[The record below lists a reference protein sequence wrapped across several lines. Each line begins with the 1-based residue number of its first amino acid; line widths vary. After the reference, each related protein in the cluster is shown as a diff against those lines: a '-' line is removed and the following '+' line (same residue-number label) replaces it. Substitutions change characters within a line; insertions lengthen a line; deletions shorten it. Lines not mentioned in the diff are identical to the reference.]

1 MMIDTIN
8 DGKDLGLFQKL
19 FLVCLTIILVIT
31 LFFLRNGFKANA
43 MLDQLAKDSLLP
55 DIALTNGKPTVFE
68 FYADWCEACKEMA
81 PDMIEV
87 KKQTA
92 NKVDVVLLNVDNSRW
107 VDLIDK
113 YDCVFGT
120 RTDKNYIYEGAKM
133 QHYLRYGNILMAK
146 TNSIDAPEI
155 KIIEASKNI
164 YFSNNKDISAKGDK
178 LFMDVDK
185 KFVSIEGNVEF
196 SQGKSIIRAEKI
208 NVDLV
213 TETVDFEGIKDSFIK
228 N

>member
-1 MMIDTIN
+1 MN
-8 DGKDLGLFQKL
+8 KP
-19 FLVCLTIILVIT
+19 
-31 LFFLRNGFKANA
+31 
-43 MLDQLAKDSLLP
+43 LLS
-55 DIALTNGKPTVFE
+55 LTNIIIFLLLFNG
-68 FYADWCEACKEMA
+68 
-81 PDMIEV
+81 IGISSEV
-87 KKQTA
+87 KREVLRFSSDTA
-92 NKVDVVLLNVDNSRW
+92 QIKKSDGILHLSGEVKISYGQYVIRS
-107 VDLIDK
+107 DL
-113 YDCVFGT
+113 
-120 RTDKNYIYEGAKM
+120 
-133 QHYLRYGNILMAK
+133 LMAK
-146 TNSIDAPEI
+146 TNNIDSPEV

-164 YFSNNKDISAKGDK
+164 YFSNNRDISAKGDK

>member
-1 MMIDTIN
+1 MNKPLLSFIN
-8 DGKDLGLFQKL
+8 IFL
-19 FLVCLTIILVIT
+19 FLL
-31 LFFLRNGFKANA
+31 LFH
-43 MLDQLAKDSLLP
+43 
-55 DIALTNGKPTVFE
+55 
-68 FYADWCEACKEMA
+68 EAG
-81 PDMIEV
+81 ISSEV
-87 KKQTA
+87 KREVLRFSSDTA
-92 NKVDVVLLNVDNSRW
+92 EIKKSDGILHLSGGVKISYGQYVIKS
-107 VDLIDK
+107 DL
-113 YDCVFGT
+113 
-120 RTDKNYIYEGAKM
+120 
-133 QHYLRYGNILMAK
+133 LMAK
-146 TNSIDAPEI
+146 TNSVDSSEV

-213 TETVDFEGIKDSFIK
+213 TETVDFEGIKDSFIE

>member
-1 MMIDTIN
+1 MKKTLLSLIN
-8 DGKDLGLFQKL
+8 ILPFLLLFYGQEVSSDVKKEIIRFSSETAHIKKRDGILHLSGEVKINYGQYVIKSD
-19 FLVCLTIILVIT
+19 FL
-31 LFFLRNGFKANA
+31 
-43 MLDQLAKDSLLP
+43 LAKTRGVDSP
-55 DIALTNGKPTVFE
+55 
-68 FYADWCEACKEMA
+68 
-81 PDMIEV
+81 EV
-87 KKQTA
+87 
-92 NKVDVVLLNVDNSRW
+92 
-107 VDLIDK
+107 
-113 YDCVFGT
+113 
-120 RTDKNYIYEGAKM
+120 
-133 QHYLRYGNILMAK
+133 
-146 TNSIDAPEI
+146 

>member
-1 MMIDTIN
+1 MQKPLLSFIN
-8 DGKDLGLFQKL
+8 VFL
-19 FLVCLTIILVIT
+19 FLL
-31 LFFLRNGFKANA
+31 LFHGVGI
-43 MLDQLAKDSLLP
+43 SS
-55 DIALTNGKPTVFE
+55 
-68 FYADWCEACKEMA
+68 
-81 PDMIEV
+81 EV
-87 KKQTA
+87 KREVLRFSSDTA
-92 NKVDVVLLNVDNSRW
+92 QIKKSDGILHLSGEVKISYGQYVIRS
-107 VDLIDK
+107 DL
-113 YDCVFGT
+113 
-120 RTDKNYIYEGAKM
+120 
-133 QHYLRYGNILMAK
+133 LMAK
-146 TNSIDAPEI
+146 TNSVDFPEV

>member
-1 MMIDTIN
+1 MNKPVLSFIN
-8 DGKDLGLFQKL
+8 TFL
-19 FLVCLTIILVIT
+19 FLILLQGAGI
-31 LFFLRNGFKANA
+31 
-43 MLDQLAKDSLLP
+43 SS
-55 DIALTNGKPTVFE
+55 
-68 FYADWCEACKEMA
+68 
-81 PDMIEV
+81 EV
-87 KKQTA
+87 KREVLRFSSDTA
-92 NKVDVVLLNVDNSRW
+92 QIKKSDGILHLSGGVKISYGQYVIKS
-107 VDLIDK
+107 DL
-113 YDCVFGT
+113 
-120 RTDKNYIYEGAKM
+120 
-133 QHYLRYGNILMAK
+133 LMAK
-146 TNSIDAPEI
+146 TNSIDSPEV

>member
-1 MMIDTIN
+1 MLGEPVNKPLLSLIN
-8 DGKDLGLFQKL
+8 ILL
-19 FLVCLTIILVIT
+19 FLL
-31 LFFLRNGFKANA
+31 LFHGVGI
-43 MLDQLAKDSLLP
+43 SS
-55 DIALTNGKPTVFE
+55 
-68 FYADWCEACKEMA
+68 
-81 PDMIEV
+81 EV
-87 KKQTA
+87 KREVLRFSSDTA
-92 NKVDVVLLNVDNSRW
+92 QIKKSDGILHLSGEVKISYGQYVIRS
-107 VDLIDK
+107 DL
-113 YDCVFGT
+113 
-120 RTDKNYIYEGAKM
+120 
-133 QHYLRYGNILMAK
+133 LMAK
-146 TNSIDAPEI
+146 TNSIDSPEV

>member
-1 MMIDTIN
+1 MNKPLLYFIYIFVF
-8 DGKDLGLFQKL
+8 LLF
-19 FLVCLTIILVIT
+19 IHGGGI
-31 LFFLRNGFKANA
+31 
-43 MLDQLAKDSLLP
+43 SS
-55 DIALTNGKPTVFE
+55 
-68 FYADWCEACKEMA
+68 
-81 PDMIEV
+81 EV
-87 KKQTA
+87 KRKVLRFSSDTA
-92 NKVDVVLLNVDNSRW
+92 QIKKSDGILHLSGEVKISYGQYVIRSDLL
-107 VDLIDK
+107 I
-113 YDCVFGT
+113 
-120 RTDKNYIYEGAKM
+120 
-133 QHYLRYGNILMAK
+133 AK
-146 TNSIDAPEI
+146 TNSIDSSEV

-164 YFSNNKDISAKGDK
+164 HFSNNKDISAKGDK

>member
-1 MMIDTIN
+1 MKKPLLSLIN
-8 DGKDLGLFQKL
+8 ILL
-19 FLVCLTIILVIT
+19 FLL
-31 LFFLRNGFKANA
+31 LFHGVGI
-43 MLDQLAKDSLLP
+43 SS
-55 DIALTNGKPTVFE
+55 
-68 FYADWCEACKEMA
+68 
-81 PDMIEV
+81 EV
-87 KKQTA
+87 KREVLKFSSDTA
-92 NKVDVVLLNVDNSRW
+92 QIKKSDGILHLSGEVKISYGQYVIRS
-107 VDLIDK
+107 DL
-113 YDCVFGT
+113 
-120 RTDKNYIYEGAKM
+120 
-133 QHYLRYGNILMAK
+133 LMAK
-146 TNSIDAPEI
+146 TNSIDSPEV

-178 LFMDVDK
+178 LFMDIDK

>member
-1 MMIDTIN
+1 MNKPLLSFTNI
-8 DGKDLGLFQKL
+8 FL
-19 FLVCLTIILVIT
+19 FLLLFHGVGISSEVEREVLRFSSDTAQIKKSDGILH
-31 LFFLRNGFKANA
+31 LSG
-43 MLDQLAKDSLLP
+43 
-55 DIALTNGKPTVFE
+55 
-68 FYADWCEACKEMA
+68 
-81 PDMIEV
+81 EV
-87 KKQTA
+87 KISYGQY
-92 NKVDVVLLNVDNSRW
+92 VIRS
-107 VDLIDK
+107 DL
-113 YDCVFGT
+113 
-120 RTDKNYIYEGAKM
+120 
-133 QHYLRYGNILMAK
+133 LMAK
-146 TNSIDAPEI
+146 TNSIDSPEV

-213 TETVDFEGIKDSFIK
+213 TETVDFEGIKDSYIK

>member
-1 MMIDTIN
+1 MNKPLLYFIN
-8 DGKDLGLFQKL
+8 VFL
-19 FLVCLTIILVIT
+19 FLLIIHGVGI
-31 LFFLRNGFKANA
+31 
-43 MLDQLAKDSLLP
+43 SS
-55 DIALTNGKPTVFE
+55 
-68 FYADWCEACKEMA
+68 
-81 PDMIEV
+81 EV
-87 KKQTA
+87 KREVLRFSSDTA
-92 NKVDVVLLNVDNSRW
+92 QIKKRDGILHLSGEVKILYGQYVIRSDLL
-107 VDLIDK
+107 
-113 YDCVFGT
+113 T
-120 RTDKNYIYEGAKM
+120 
-133 QHYLRYGNILMAK
+133 AK
-146 TNSIDAPEI
+146 TNSIDSPEV

-164 YFSNNKDISAKGDK
+164 HFSNNKDISAKGDK

>member
-1 MMIDTIN
+1 MQKPLLSFIN
-8 DGKDLGLFQKL
+8 VFL
-19 FLVCLTIILVIT
+19 FLL
-31 LFFLRNGFKANA
+31 LFHGVGI
-43 MLDQLAKDSLLP
+43 SS
-55 DIALTNGKPTVFE
+55 
-68 FYADWCEACKEMA
+68 
-81 PDMIEV
+81 EV
-87 KKQTA
+87 KREVLRFSSDTA
-92 NKVDVVLLNVDNSRW
+92 QIKKSDGILHLSGEVKISYGQYVIRS
-107 VDLIDK
+107 DL
-113 YDCVFGT
+113 
-120 RTDKNYIYEGAKM
+120 
-133 QHYLRYGNILMAK
+133 LMAK
-146 TNSIDAPEI
+146 TNSIDSPEV

>member
-1 MMIDTIN
+1 MNKPLFSFIN
-8 DGKDLGLFQKL
+8 IFL
-19 FLVCLTIILVIT
+19 FLL
-31 LFFLRNGFKANA
+31 LFHGTAI
-43 MLDQLAKDSLLP
+43 SS
-55 DIALTNGKPTVFE
+55 
-68 FYADWCEACKEMA
+68 
-81 PDMIEV
+81 EV
-87 KKQTA
+87 KREVLRFSSDTA
-92 NKVDVVLLNVDNSRW
+92 QIKKSDGILHLSGEVKIS
-107 VDLIDK
+107 
-113 YDCVFGT
+113 
-120 RTDKNYIYEGAKM
+120 
-133 QHYLRYGNILMAK
+133 YGQYVIRSGLLMAK
-146 TNSIDAPEI
+146 TNSIDSPEV

-213 TETVDFEGIKDSFIK
+213 AETVDFEGIKDSFIK

>member
-1 MMIDTIN
+1 MNKPLLSFIN
-8 DGKDLGLFQKL
+8 IFL
-19 FLVCLTIILVIT
+19 FLL
-31 LFFLRNGFKANA
+31 LFHGAGI
-43 MLDQLAKDSLLP
+43 SS
-55 DIALTNGKPTVFE
+55 
-68 FYADWCEACKEMA
+68 
-81 PDMIEV
+81 EV
-87 KKQTA
+87 KREVLRFSSDTA
-92 NKVDVVLLNVDNSRW
+92 QIKKSDGILHLSGEVKISYGQYVIRS
-107 VDLIDK
+107 DL
-113 YDCVFGT
+113 
-120 RTDKNYIYEGAKM
+120 
-133 QHYLRYGNILMAK
+133 LMAK
-146 TNSIDAPEI
+146 TNSIDSPEV

-185 KFVSIEGNVEF
+185 KFVSLEGNVEF

>member
-1 MMIDTIN
+1 MNKTLLSLIN
-8 DGKDLGLFQKL
+8 ILL
-19 FLVCLTIILVIT
+19 FLL
-31 LFFLRNGFKANA
+31 LFHGVGI
-43 MLDQLAKDSLLP
+43 SS
-55 DIALTNGKPTVFE
+55 
-68 FYADWCEACKEMA
+68 
-81 PDMIEV
+81 EV
-87 KKQTA
+87 KREVLRFSSDTA
-92 NKVDVVLLNVDNSRW
+92 QIKKSDGILHLSGEVKISYGQYVIRS
-107 VDLIDK
+107 DL
-113 YDCVFGT
+113 
-120 RTDKNYIYEGAKM
+120 
-133 QHYLRYGNILMAK
+133 LMAK
-146 TNSIDAPEI
+146 TNSIDSPEV

-213 TETVDFEGIKDSFIK
+213 TETVDFEGIKNSFIK

>member
-1 MMIDTIN
+1 MLGEPVNKPLLSLIN
-8 DGKDLGLFQKL
+8 ILL
-19 FLVCLTIILVIT
+19 FLL
-31 LFFLRNGFKANA
+31 LFHGEGI
-43 MLDQLAKDSLLP
+43 SS
-55 DIALTNGKPTVFE
+55 
-68 FYADWCEACKEMA
+68 
-81 PDMIEV
+81 EV
-87 KKQTA
+87 KREVLRFSSDTA
-92 NKVDVVLLNVDNSRW
+92 QIKKSDGILHLSGEVKISYGQYVIRS
-107 VDLIDK
+107 DL
-113 YDCVFGT
+113 
-120 RTDKNYIYEGAKM
+120 
-133 QHYLRYGNILMAK
+133 LMAK
-146 TNSIDAPEI
+146 TNSIDSPEV
-155 KIIEASKNI
+155 KVIEASKNI

>member
-1 MMIDTIN
+1 MNKPLLSLIN
-8 DGKDLGLFQKL
+8 IFL
-19 FLVCLTIILVIT
+19 FLL
-31 LFFLRNGFKANA
+31 LFNGVGI
-43 MLDQLAKDSLLP
+43 SS
-55 DIALTNGKPTVFE
+55 
-68 FYADWCEACKEMA
+68 
-81 PDMIEV
+81 EV
-87 KKQTA
+87 KREVLRFSSDTA
-92 NKVDVVLLNVDNSRW
+92 QIKKSDGILHLSGEVKISYGQYVIRS
-107 VDLIDK
+107 DL
-113 YDCVFGT
+113 
-120 RTDKNYIYEGAKM
+120 
-133 QHYLRYGNILMAK
+133 LMAK
-146 TNSIDAPEI
+146 TNNIESPAV
-155 KIIEASKNI
+155 KVIEASKNI

>member
-1 MMIDTIN
+1 MKKTLLSLIN
-8 DGKDLGLFQKL
+8 ILPFLLLFYGLEVSSDVKNEIIRFSSETAHIKKRDGILHLSGEVRITYGQYVIKSDL
-19 FLVCLTIILVIT
+19 
-31 LFFLRNGFKANA
+31 
-43 MLDQLAKDSLLP
+43 
-55 DIALTNGKPTVFE
+55 
-68 FYADWCEACKEMA
+68 
-81 PDMIEV
+81 
-87 KKQTA
+87 
-92 NKVDVVLLNVDNSRW
+92 
-107 VDLIDK
+107 
-113 YDCVFGT
+113 
-120 RTDKNYIYEGAKM
+120 
-133 QHYLRYGNILMAK
+133 LMAK
-146 TNSIDAPEI
+146 TFSVDSTEV

-164 YFSNNKDISAKGDK
+164 FFSNNKDISAKGDK

>member
-1 MMIDTIN
+1 MNRPLLSSIN
-8 DGKDLGLFQKL
+8 ILL
-19 FLVCLTIILVIT
+19 FLL
-31 LFFLRNGFKANA
+31 LFHGIGI
-43 MLDQLAKDSLLP
+43 SS
-55 DIALTNGKPTVFE
+55 
-68 FYADWCEACKEMA
+68 
-81 PDMIEV
+81 EV
-87 KKQTA
+87 KKEVLRFSSDTA
-92 NKVDVVLLNVDNSRW
+92 QIKKRDGILHLSGEVKILYGQYVIRSDLL
-107 VDLIDK
+107 
-113 YDCVFGT
+113 T
-120 RTDKNYIYEGAKM
+120 
-133 QHYLRYGNILMAK
+133 AK
-146 TNSIDAPEI
+146 TNSIDSPEV

-213 TETVDFEGIKDSFIK
+213 TETVDFEGIKDSFIE